1 MKALL
6 KIAKIVC
13 YVCSFPLFMVFAILA
28 SMHNVEKGG
37 SYGLLT
43 YASIIVA
50 VLFSVIWAIVVLVQE
65 LKLSKK
71 DVKNKAKKI
80 RKQTACQ
87 VVVSLMLC
95 SGLMFVLDGVLPMI
109 FGDLTSGTIFYEDV
123 AESDAANNRATLNK
137 DMLDA
142 VIARSVL
149 NGIIGENED
158 GNTQYFSY
166 YKQSE
171 HDNSGNYTGAYT
183 GRVLDKDGNALVLCK
198 YGFYVKDTVG
208 SNDSS
213 YKDFDKEYCRTNMA
227 EPAVKSDE
235 EIATMVE
242 YFQKKIKKYTDMG
255 YSSEE
260 VKSLVARDGKYNMYD
275 SLNLSGYESW
285 VGPWVDLANDSR
297 MTIPVVLNLVLGQR
311 PSVVTGDQKGGPKN
325 NPDETR
331 VMQPNLHLYPWYN
344 PTTCKVEM
352 IEVGW
357 TVLDM
362 MGDGYTYNPD
372 KIDGTNVTLPVDL
385 SGTLGEGGLFAMI
398 SGINIGSANG
408 LNVGELLKTLGLGN
422 CLTETSSLL
431 GVLEIPPVYY
441 LLDSILN
448 SVAYAVGNPNVA
460 GTPGF
465 EEKMVIS
472 DGTNES
478 TVTVTSKA
486 VQLEK
491 FYDLSTD
498 EGKNEYN
505 AALQRA
511 SDAFVGTWVVGT
523 NTYEFNGKGKVI
535 FNGNVSNPYDYV
547 VNGNTATINTGSVS
561 WTCTLDENNKNSA
574 VVDNAN
580 TGVSGWRYG
589 FAPLFLKLV
598 NADGSVV
605 GTTNGSY
612 YGNVGD
618 KPTQLGVYSQN
629 YSRGTIDYMRYSW
642 VDANGLLFAIT
653 GLFAIRQTCYI
664 FSGVTVILAILIGAI
679 RMKEYRLD
687 NPGTDGKKHDGENTD
702 TPVTEDAAADTNDAA
717 TDATDTATESYEVPY
732 SGMTYEV
739 PTYDVYNQQ

>member
-28 SMHNVEKGG
+28 SMHNVEQGG
-37 SYGLLT
+37 SYVAQGGLKAILPF
-43 YASIIVA
+43 ASIIVA
-50 VLFSVIWAIVVLVQE
+50 VLFSVIWVIVVLVQE
-65 LKLSKK
+65 RKLSQKG
-71 DVKNKAKKI
+71 VKNKAKKI

-95 SGLMFVLDGVLPMI
+95 SGLMFVLDGALPMI

-149 NGIIGENED
+149 NGIIGKNED
-158 GNTQYFSY
+158 GYTQYFSY

-171 HDNSGNYTGAYT
+171 HSNEVSAEGVVNYTGAYT
-183 GRVLDKDGNALVLCK
+183 GRVVDKDGNPLVLCK

-242 YFQKKIKKYTDMG
+242 YFQKKIKKYTDLG
-255 YSSEE
+255 YKSEE
-260 VKSLVARDGKYNMYD
+260 VRSLVARDGKYNMYD

-311 PSVVTGDQKGGPKN
+311 PSVATGEEKGGPKN

-372 KIDGTNVTLPVDL
+372 KIDGTDVTLPVDL

-408 LNVGELLKTLGLGN
+408 LNVGELLKTIGLGN

-465 EEKMVIS
+465 AE
-472 DGTNES
+472 DGI
-478 TVTVTSKA
+478 TVDNS
-486 VQLEK
+486 
-491 FYDLSTD
+491 
-498 EGKNEYN
+498 
-505 AALQRA
+505 
-511 SDAFVGTWVVGT
+511 
-523 NTYEFNGKGKVI
+523 
-535 FNGNVSNPYDYV
+535 
-547 VNGNTATINTGSVS
+547 NTGS
-561 WTCTLDENNKNSA
+561 
-574 VVDNAN
+574 
-580 TGVSGWRYG
+580 SGWRYG

-687 NPGTDGKKHDGENTD
+687 NPGTDGKKHDDENTD
-702 TPVTEDAAADTNDAA
+702 TAVTEDAAADTNDAA
-717 TDATDTATESYEVPY
+717 TDATDTSTETYEVPY

>member
-28 SMHNVEKGG
+28 SMHNVEQGG
-37 SYGLLT
+37 SYVAQGGWKAILPF
-43 YASIIVA
+43 ASIIVA
-50 VLFSVIWAIVVLVQE
+50 VLFSVIWVIVVVVQE
-65 LKLSKK
+65 RKLSQKG
-71 DVKNKAKKI
+71 VKNKAKKI

-95 SGLMFVLDGVLPMI
+95 SGLMFVLDGALPMI

-149 NGIIGENED
+149 NGIIGKNED
-158 GNTQYFSY
+158 GYTQYFSY

-171 HDNSGNYTGAYT
+171 HSNEVSAEGVVNYTGAYT
-183 GRVLDKDGNALVLCK
+183 GRVVDKDGNPLVLCK

-213 YKDFDKEYCRTNMA
+213 YKDFDKEYCRTNAA
-227 EPAVKSDE
+227 EPALKSDE

-242 YFQKKIKKYTDMG
+242 YFQKKIKKYTDLG
-255 YSSEE
+255 YKSEE
-260 VKSLVARDGKYNMYD
+260 VRSLVARDGKYNMYD

-311 PSVVTGDQKGGPKN
+311 PSVATGEEKGGPNK

-372 KIDGTNVTLPVDL
+372 KIDGTDVTLPVDL

-408 LNVGELLKTLGLGN
+408 LNVGELLKTIGLGN

-465 EEKMVIS
+465 AE
-472 DGTNES
+472 DGI
-478 TVTVTSKA
+478 TVDNS
-486 VQLEK
+486 
-491 FYDLSTD
+491 
-498 EGKNEYN
+498 
-505 AALQRA
+505 
-511 SDAFVGTWVVGT
+511 
-523 NTYEFNGKGKVI
+523 
-535 FNGNVSNPYDYV
+535 
-547 VNGNTATINTGSVS
+547 NTGS
-561 WTCTLDENNKNSA
+561 
-574 VVDNAN
+574 
-580 TGVSGWRYG
+580 SGWRYG

-687 NPGTDGKKHDGENTD
+687 NPGTDGKKHDDENAD
-702 TPVTEDAAADTNDAA
+702 TAVTEDAAADTNDAA

>member
-1 MKALL
+1 M
-6 KIAKIVC
+6 
-13 YVCSFPLFMVFAILA
+13 
-28 SMHNVEKGG
+28 
-37 SYGLLT
+37 
-43 YASIIVA
+43 
-50 VLFSVIWAIVVLVQE
+50 
-65 LKLSKK
+65 
-71 DVKNKAKKI
+71 
-80 RKQTACQ
+80 
-87 VVVSLMLC
+87 
-95 SGLMFVLDGVLPMI
+95 
-109 FGDLTSGTIFYEDV
+109 
-123 AESDAANNRATLNK
+123 
-137 DMLDA
+137 
-142 VIARSVL
+142 
-149 NGIIGENED
+149 
-158 GNTQYFSY
+158 
-166 YKQSE
+166 
-171 HDNSGNYTGAYT
+171 
-183 GRVLDKDGNALVLCK
+183 
-198 YGFYVKDTVG
+198 
-208 SNDSS
+208 
-213 YKDFDKEYCRTNMA
+213 
-227 EPAVKSDE
+227 KSDE

-242 YFQKKIKKYTDMG
+242 YFQKKIKKYTDLG
-255 YSSEE
+255 YKSKE
-260 VKSLVARDGKYNMYD
+260 VRSLVARDGKYNMYD

-285 VGPWVDLANDSR
+285 VGPWVDLANDKR

-311 PSVVTGDQKGGPKN
+311 PSVATGEEKGGPKKK
-325 NPDETR
+325 PDETR

-465 EEKMVIS
+465 KE
-472 DGTNES
+472 DGI
-478 TVTVTSKA
+478 TVDNS
-486 VQLEK
+486 
-491 FYDLSTD
+491 
-498 EGKNEYN
+498 
-505 AALQRA
+505 
-511 SDAFVGTWVVGT
+511 
-523 NTYEFNGKGKVI
+523 
-535 FNGNVSNPYDYV
+535 
-547 VNGNTATINTGSVS
+547 NTGS
-561 WTCTLDENNKNSA
+561 
-574 VVDNAN
+574 
-580 TGVSGWRYG
+580 SGWRYG

-605 GTTNGSY
+605 GTTNGNY

-687 NPGTDGKKHDGENTD
+687 NPGTDGKKHDEENTD
-702 TPVTEDAAADTNDAA
+702 TPVTEDAAADTTET
-717 TDATDTATESYEVPY
+717 TDTTDTATESYEVPY

>member
-28 SMHNVEKGG
+28 SMHNVEQGG
-37 SYGLLT
+37 SYVAQGGLKAILPF
-43 YASIIVA
+43 ASIIVA
-50 VLFSVIWAIVVLVQE
+50 VLFSVIWVIVVVVQE
-65 LKLSKK
+65 RKLSKK

-95 SGLMFVLDGVLPMI
+95 SGLMFVLDGALPMI

-149 NGIIGENED
+149 NGIIGKNED
-158 GNTQYFSY
+158 GYTQYFSY

-171 HDNSGNYTGAYT
+171 HSNEVSADGVVNYTGAYT
-183 GRVLDKDGNALVLCK
+183 GRVVDKDGNPLVLCK

-213 YKDFDKEYCRTNMA
+213 YKDFDKEYCRTNAA

-242 YFQKKIKKYTDMG
+242 YFQKKIKKYTDLG
-255 YSSEE
+255 YKSEE
-260 VKSLVARDGKYNMYD
+260 VRSLVARDGKYNMYD

-285 VGPWVDLANDSR
+285 VGPWVDLANDKR

-311 PSVVTGDQKGGPKN
+311 PSVATGEEKGGPKK

-372 KIDGTNVTLPVDL
+372 KIDGTDVTLPVDL

-408 LNVGELLKTLGLGN
+408 LNVGELLKTIGLGN

-465 EEKMVIS
+465 AE
-472 DGTNES
+472 DGI
-478 TVTVTSKA
+478 TVDNS
-486 VQLEK
+486 
-491 FYDLSTD
+491 
-498 EGKNEYN
+498 
-505 AALQRA
+505 
-511 SDAFVGTWVVGT
+511 
-523 NTYEFNGKGKVI
+523 
-535 FNGNVSNPYDYV
+535 
-547 VNGNTATINTGSVS
+547 NTGS
-561 WTCTLDENNKNSA
+561 
-574 VVDNAN
+574 
-580 TGVSGWRYG
+580 SGWRYG

-687 NPGTDGKKHDGENTD
+687 NPGTDGKKHDDENTD
-702 TPVTEDAAADTNDAA
+702 TAVTEDAAVDTNDAA

>member
-50 VLFSVIWAIVVLVQE
+50 VLFSVIWVIVVLVQE

-149 NGIIGENED
+149 NGIIGENAD

-183 GRVLDKDGNALVLCK
+183 GRVLDKDGKPLVLCK

-213 YKDFDKEYCRTNMA
+213 YKDFDKEYCRTNAA

-255 YSSEE
+255 YNSDE

-285 VGPWVDLANDSR
+285 VGPWVDLANDKR

-311 PSVVTGDQKGGPKN
+311 PSVATGDQKGGVSK

-385 SGTLGEGGLFAMI
+385 SGALGEGGLFAMI

-408 LNVGELLKTLGLGN
+408 LNVGELLKTIGLGN

-523 NTYEFNGKGKVI
+523 NTYEFNG
-535 FNGNVSNPYDYV
+535 
-547 VNGNTATINTGSVS
+547 GSAS

-687 NPGTDGKKHDGENTD
+687 NPGTDGKKHDDENAD
-702 TPVTEDAAADTNDAA
+702 TAVTEDAAADTNDAA
-717 TDATDTATESYEVPY
+717 TDATDTATETYEVPY

>member
-28 SMHNVEKGG
+28 SMHNVEQGG
-37 SYGLLT
+37 SYVAQGGLKAILPF
-43 YASIIVA
+43 ASIIVA
-50 VLFSVIWAIVVLVQE
+50 VLFSVIWVIVVVVQE
-65 LKLSKK
+65 RKLSQKG
-71 DVKNKAKKI
+71 VKNKAKKI

-95 SGLMFVLDGVLPMI
+95 SGLMFVLDGALPMI

-149 NGIIGENED
+149 NGIIGKNDD
-158 GNTQYFSY
+158 GYTQYFSY

-171 HDNSGNYTGAYT
+171 HSNEVSAEGVVNYTGAYT
-183 GRVLDKDGNALVLCK
+183 GRVVDKDGNPLVLCK
-198 YGFYVKDTVG
+198 YGFYVKDTIG

-213 YKDFDKEYCRTNMA
+213 YKDFDKEYCRTNAA
-227 EPAVKSDE
+227 EPALKSDE

-242 YFQKKIKKYTDMG
+242 YFQKKIKKYTDLG
-255 YSSEE
+255 YKSEE
-260 VKSLVARDGKYNMYD
+260 VRSLVARDGKYNMYD

-311 PSVVTGDQKGGPKN
+311 PSVATGEEKGGPKK

-372 KIDGTNVTLPVDL
+372 KIDGTDVTLPVDL

-408 LNVGELLKTLGLGN
+408 LNVGELLKTIGLGN

-465 EEKMVIS
+465 AE
-472 DGTNES
+472 DGI
-478 TVTVTSKA
+478 TVDNS
-486 VQLEK
+486 
-491 FYDLSTD
+491 
-498 EGKNEYN
+498 
-505 AALQRA
+505 
-511 SDAFVGTWVVGT
+511 
-523 NTYEFNGKGKVI
+523 
-535 FNGNVSNPYDYV
+535 
-547 VNGNTATINTGSVS
+547 NTGS
-561 WTCTLDENNKNSA
+561 
-574 VVDNAN
+574 
-580 TGVSGWRYG
+580 SGWRYG

-687 NPGTDGKKHDGENTD
+687 NPGTDGKKHDDENTD
-702 TPVTEDAAADTNDAA
+702 TAVTEDAAADTNDAA
-717 TDATDTATESYEVPY
+717 TDATDTATETYEVPY

>member
-28 SMHNVEKGG
+28 SMHNVEQGG
-37 SYGLLT
+37 SYVAQDGWKAILPF
-43 YASIIVA
+43 ASIIVA
-50 VLFSVIWAIVVLVQE
+50 VLFSVIWAIVVVVQE
-65 LKLSKK
+65 RKLSQK

-95 SGLMFVLDGVLPMI
+95 SGLMFVLDGALPMI

-149 NGIIGENED
+149 NGIIGKNED
-158 GNTQYFSY
+158 GYTQYFSY

-171 HDNSGNYTGAYT
+171 HSNEVSADGVVNYTGAYT
-183 GRVLDKDGNALVLCK
+183 GRVVDKDGNPLVLCK
-198 YGFYVKDTVG
+198 YGFYVKDTTG

-213 YKDFDKEYCRTNMA
+213 YKDFDKEYCRKNAA

-242 YFQKKIKKYTDMG
+242 YFQKKIKKYTDLG
-255 YSSEE
+255 YKSEE
-260 VKSLVARDGKYNMYD
+260 VRSLVARDGKYNMYD

-311 PSVVTGDQKGGPKN
+311 PSVATGEEKGGPKK

-372 KIDGTNVTLPVDL
+372 KIDGTDVTLPVDL
-385 SGTLGEGGLFAMI
+385 SGTFGEGGLFAMI

-408 LNVGELLKTLGLGN
+408 LNVGELLKTIGLGN

-465 EEKMVIS
+465 AE
-472 DGTNES
+472 DGI
-478 TVTVTSKA
+478 TVDNS
-486 VQLEK
+486 
-491 FYDLSTD
+491 
-498 EGKNEYN
+498 
-505 AALQRA
+505 
-511 SDAFVGTWVVGT
+511 
-523 NTYEFNGKGKVI
+523 
-535 FNGNVSNPYDYV
+535 
-547 VNGNTATINTGSVS
+547 NTGS
-561 WTCTLDENNKNSA
+561 
-574 VVDNAN
+574 
-580 TGVSGWRYG
+580 SGWRYG

-687 NPGTDGKKHDGENTD
+687 NPGTDGKKHDDENAD

-717 TDATDTATESYEVPY
+717 TDTTDTATETYEVPY

>member
-95 SGLMFVLDGVLPMI
+95 SGLMFVLDGALPMI

-142 VIARSVL
+142 IIARSVL

-260 VKSLVARDGKYNMYD
+260 VKSLIARDGKYNMYD

-372 KIDGTNVTLPVDL
+372 KIDGTDVTLPVDL

-408 LNVGELLKTLGLGN
+408 LNVGELLKTIGLGN

-465 EEKMVIS
+465 AE
-472 DGTNES
+472 DGI
-478 TVTVTSKA
+478 TVDNS
-486 VQLEK
+486 
-491 FYDLSTD
+491 
-498 EGKNEYN
+498 
-505 AALQRA
+505 
-511 SDAFVGTWVVGT
+511 
-523 NTYEFNGKGKVI
+523 
-535 FNGNVSNPYDYV
+535 
-547 VNGNTATINTGSVS
+547 NTGS
-561 WTCTLDENNKNSA
+561 
-574 VVDNAN
+574 
-580 TGVSGWRYG
+580 SGWRYG

-687 NPGTDGKKHDGENTD
+687 NPGTDGKKHDDENTD
-702 TPVTEDAAADTNDAA
+702 TAVTEDAAADTNDAA